1 MTASTRIGIA
11 APALSDTETEYVLEC
26 LRTNWISSKGHFI
39 SDFEK
44 EFSQRVAAKH
54 GVAVTSGTTALHL
67 ALVALGVGPGDEV
80 IVPTYTMIACANAVR
95 YCGAR
100 PVLADSD
107 PVTGN
112 LDPDEVA
119 RRLTPR
125 TRAVMPVHLYGH
137 PADMDRIRAVT
148 EPRGIPLVED
158 AAQAH
163 GALYHGKPAGSMS
176 AFGAF
181 SFYAN
186 KIVTCGEGG
195 MVVTSDDRLA
205 ENARALRDQGYDP
218 ARRKFL
224 VHDRIGFN
232 YRLTNLQAAV
242 GLAQTRRMDEFVTHH
257 REVAALYNSL
267 LEDVPGILRPPELP
281 GIRNVYWMYTIQ
293 VDATRYGRSRDQ
305 LLLDLEQQG
314 IETRSSFV
322 PIHRQPAYGGQYDGE
337 RFPVAEKLGREGLNL
352 PSGNAT
358 TPDEVRRVAAAIV
371 RLREG

>member
-1 MTASTRIGIA
+1 MTAAERIGIA
-11 APALSDTETEYVLEC
+11 APVLSDSETEYVLEC

-39 SDFEK
+39 TDFEK
-44 EFSQRVAAKH
+44 EFAGRVGAKH
-54 GVAVTSGTTALHL
+54 GIAVSSGTTALHL
-67 ALVALGVGPGDEV
+67 ALAALGVGPGDEV

-107 PVTGN
+107 PETGN
-112 LDPDEVA
+112 LDPADLA
-119 RRLTPR
+119 RRVTPR
-125 TRAVMPVHLYGH
+125 TKAAMPVHLYGH
-137 PADMDRIRAVT
+137 PAEMEAIRAIT
-148 EPRGIPLVED
+148 EPQGIALVED

-205 ENARALRDQGYDP
+205 ENARSLRDQGYDP

-242 GLAQTRRMDEFVTHH
+242 GLAQTQRMDEFVRHH
-257 REVAALYNSL
+257 RENAALYNEL
-267 LEDVPGILRPPELP
+267 LASVPGIRRPPERP

-293 VDATRYGRSRDQ
+293 VDAETYGRSRDE
-305 LLLDLEQQG
+305 LLLALEKEG

-322 PIHRQPAYGGQYDGE
+322 PIHLQPAYAGQYEGE
-337 RFPVAEKLGREGLNL
+337 KFPVAEKLGREGLNL
-352 PSGNAT
+352 PSGNNT
-358 TPDEVRRVAAAIV
+358 TPDEVRRVAAAIA
-371 RLREG
+371 RLRGG